1 LSQRKGSLEEEAE
14 IELMETIVELLKRS
28 GVRCPKRAAVEETS
42 RPQGDVSGGGRG
54 KACGNEE
61 KE

>member
-1 LSQRKGSLEEEAE
+1 MSQKKGSLEEEAE

-28 GVRCPKRAAVEETS
+28 GARFPKRPALEETS
-42 RPQGDVSGGGRG
+42 RPQGDVSIG
-54 KACGNEE
+54 KERDNEE